1 MSTFGDI
8 ERTFADLYEYRWA
21 MLAGILVITSAI
33 AGYAYWRGLHR
44 WMWERRIPVAAVSL
58 PTLVVMVWLG
68 WSLGSPLFTNKT
80 VEEEFPFAF
89 SAVVPADMELEDIEP
104 IMAGMAS
111 VGQSVDEAMP
121 ELALATANGTG
132 SNGASS
138 VTLEESDRVMLNEGM
153 AAVSDGMKAS
163 DDLMMEKG
171 LTIMADAM
179 ANIEA
184 EASAMPA
191 EKPAAVALRSGN
203 FKDADSF
210 HRGKGRATIYQGED
224 GSYLLRLE
232 ELDVTNGPDLHV
244 ILSPHADPDN
254 SREVKTEGYVDLGKL
269 KGNRGNQNYP
279 IPPGVDIGIFNSV
292 VIYCKPFSVVFS
304 VASLADST

>member
-21 MLAGILVITSAI
+21 MLAGILVVTAAI
-33 AGYAYWRGLHR
+33 AGYAYWRGVHL
-44 WMWERRIPVAAVSL
+44 WLWQRRVPMTIISL
-58 PTLVVMVWLG
+58 PVLVVMVWLG

-89 SAVVPADMELEDIEP
+89 TAVVPADMELEEIEP

-111 VGQSVDEAMP
+111 VTQVVDEAMP
-121 ELALATANGTG
+121 ADGIIAGVGLDQPGT
-132 SNGASS
+132 SS
-138 VTLEESDRVMLNEGM
+138 VILTEPDRLMLTDGM
-153 AAVSDGMKAS
+153 AAVSEGIETSDGV
-163 DDLMMEKG
+163 MMEKG
-171 LTIMADAM
+171 LTLIADAM
-179 ANIEA
+179 AKIDTD
-184 EASAMPA
+184 
-191 EKPAAVALRSGN
+191 KPAAMALKTGE

-210 HRGKGRATIYQGED
+210 HRGEGQATIYRGAD
-224 GSYLLRLE
+224 GSHLLRLE
-232 ELDVTNGPDLHV
+232 SLDVTNGPDLHV

-254 SREVKTEGYVDLGKL
+254 PGQVKTEGYVDLGKL

-279 IPPGVDIGIFNSV
+279 IPSDVDIGSYSSV

-304 VASLADST
+304 VASLNDAAGT